1 MHAYAVQI
9 NLYIT
14 ADGLLDFYYLGK
26 YLTQY

>member
-14 ADGLLDFYYLGK
+14 ADELLDFYYLGK